1 MYQRAAS
8 DAGMNCKT
16 RGMSL
21 YHWLGLGLSP
31 PCPSLHVDFHSCTE
45 GIDCVPHISGTL
57 SGLWIKVWGR
67 VSSVVHFGYVGTY
80 TGFVAELP
88 SLHEGMSSFDEV
100 DKRTGCHSLFKSKD
114 R

>member
-1 MYQRAAS
+1 M
-8 DAGMNCKT
+8 
-16 RGMSL
+16 
-21 YHWLGLGLSP
+21 
-31 PCPSLHVDFHSCTE
+31 
-45 GIDCVPHISGTL
+45 
-57 SGLWIKVWGR
+57 
-67 VSSVVHFGYVGTY
+67 HFGYVGTY